1 MSTAHR
7 AEDDPIPPAGH
18 DPDGAEQSLDAAE
31 RELGLIERQLAGA
44 QEELLRTRAEMDNLR
59 KRVVREVE
67 TTRRYAGERV
77 IADLLPVADS
87 LEQGLSALT
96 ADGPAREGME
106 LTRRQLL
113 VALERHGVAQVDPAG
128 QAFDPALHEAISTRP
143 AADGQPDGTVVE
155 VLQKGYRMH
164 DRTLRPALVVVA
176 RAGDA

>member
-7 AEDDPIPPAGH
+7 ADDEPFRPDQ
-18 DPDGAEQSLDAAE
+18 DPQDGAEQSLDAAE

-67 TTRRYAGERV
+67 NARRYAGERV
-77 IADLLPVADS
+77 LSDLLPVADS
-87 LEQGLSALT
+87 LEQGLA
-96 ADGPAREGME
+96 AIAGDDPAREGME

-113 VALERHGVAQVDPAG
+113 AALERHGVVQVDPAG
-128 QAFDPALHEAISTRP
+128 QAFDPALHEAISTQP
-143 AADGQPDGTVVE
+143 AAGGQADGTVLN
-155 VLQKGYRMH
+155 VLQKGYRLH